1 MHADDRCAET
11 RDVLPEL
18 ALGVADGAERA
29 RALEHVA
36 DCADCRSAL
45 ARFSSV
51 ADDVLLVAP
60 FEEPPPGFE
69 LGVLRQIH
77 PPTPGRPARRRLALA
92 AVAVAGIVAVTAG
105 GVSLAFRDDRR
116 LADHYRATLR
126 EAHGTYFGARRLVDL
141 AGRPGGVVYA
151 YRGSP
156 SWILVTVSPQ
166 RRAGVDQAELVTRDG
181 RRIPLT
187 SFRLVAGTWGGS
199 LPVDLEQVASV
210 HLLDSGGRSALVGAL

>member
-1 MHADDRCAET
+1 M

-18 ALGVADGAERA
+18 ALGIADGAERA
-29 RALEHVA
+29 RALEHIA
-36 DCADCRSAL
+36 DCAECRSAL
-45 ARFSSV
+45 ARFTSV
-51 ADDVLLVAP
+51 ADDVLLLAP

-77 PPTPGRPARRRLALA
+77 PPAPRRQARRRLALA

-181 RRIPLT
+181 RRIPLR

-199 LPVDLEQVASV
+199 LPVDLTQVASV